1 MKCSQLIRS
10 LAPMLIL
17 GVMIALPLVPAPA
30 NAGLI
35 STPNL
40 TPIYSQSTF
49 LSPINRPIT
58 INWLT
63 PGAPIVNPSL
73 TIINTDAELNTLFSL
88 GPDNSLSRIVD
99 VYFVDSILACGGP
112 GTGIIGCANTPGN
125 DIVVRSSFAAGTQGA
140 TLIAH
145 ELGHSLGLP
154 HQANSLMSAT
164 ISSNTTLHG
173 TQVNAI
179 FSNAGGFNLIQT
191 GVGGNRFI
199 NLRPIAVIAVAVV
212 PEPETYV
219 LLLAGL
225 GLIGLAT
232 IRRRREV

>member
-1 MKCSQLIRS
+1 MNPTQLIRT
-10 LAPMLIL
+10 LATMMISGWVML
-17 GVMIALPLVPAPA
+17 ALPPAPA
-30 NAGLI
+30 NAGSI

-40 TPIYSQSTF
+40 TPIFSQATF

-88 GPDNSLSRIVD
+88 GPDDSLSRIVD

-125 DIVVRSSFAAGTQGA
+125 DIVVRSSFAAGAQGV

-154 HQANSLMSAT
+154 HQAASLMNAT
-164 ISSNTTLHG
+164 ISSNTILHG
-173 TQVNAI
+173 TQVDAI
-179 FSNAGGFNLIQT
+179 FTNAGGFNLIQT
-191 GVGGNRFI
+191 GVGGSRFI

-225 GLIGLAT
+225 AFIGVVAT
-232 IRRRREV
+232 RRTRKA

>member
-1 MKCSQLIRS
+1 MNPTQLTRT
-10 LAPMLIL
+10 LATMMISGLVML
-17 GVMIALPLVPAPA
+17 ALPSAPA
-30 NAGLI
+30 IAGSI

-40 TPIYSQSTF
+40 TPIFSQATF

-63 PGAPIVNPSL
+63 SASIVNPGL
-73 TIINTDAELNTLFSL
+73 TTIDTDAELNTLFSL

-99 VYFVDSILACGGP
+99 VYFVDSILSCGGP

-125 DIVVRSSFAAGTQGA
+125 DIVVSSSFAAGAQGA

-154 HQANSLMSAT
+154 HQAASLMNAT
-164 ISSNTTLHG
+164 ISSNTILHG
-173 TQVNAI
+173 TQVDAI
-179 FSNAGGFNLIQT
+179 FTNAGGFNLIQT
-191 GVGGNRFI
+191 GVGGSLFI
-199 NLRPIAVIAVAVV
+199 NLRPIAVIAVV

-225 GLIGLAT
+225 AFIGVVA
-232 IRRRREV
+232 IRRTRKA